1 MVLLFNYYIIRIMK
15 NKSYN
20 DYIDS
25 FLDNIWAEQGLS
37 KNTLVSYEHDIKGF
51 LIFLN
56 KKNIDLFNAQKSDV
70 NSFVSF
76 RFSNGISTSSNMRLI
91 SSLKKFFAY
100 LTSHNLIKINP
111 TENLESPRKVKSLP
125 HTIDVDSVDKLLNA
139 PDLKTKFGARDKAML
154 EILYA
159 CGLRVSELVSLN
171 FSQVVMES
179 NFLRV
184 MGKGNKERIIPIN
197 DYALSFLKTYTN
209 NYRSEFLKNSK
220 TDSLFLSNRGK
231 KMTRHSFWHILK
243 KYAVQVGINEHLSP
257 HTLRH
262 AFATHMINNG
272 ADLRVVQLMLGH
284 NDLSTTQ
291 LYTHIAKNELKEL
304 HCKNHPRA

>member
-1 MVLLFNYYIIRIMK
+1 MVLLIIYYIIRIMK

-25 FLDNIWAEQGLS
+25 FLDSIWAEQGLS
-37 KNTLVSYEHDIKGF
+37 KNTLLSYEHDIKSF

-56 KKNIDLFNAQKSDV
+56 KKHIKLFDVKKSDV
-70 NSFVSF
+70 NSFVSY

-91 SSLKKFFAY
+91 SSLKKFFLY
-100 LTSHNLIKINP
+100 LVSHNLIKINP
-111 TENLESPRKVKSLP
+111 TENIESPRKVKSLP

-139 PDLKTKFGARDKAML
+139 PDVKTKFGARDKAML
-154 EILYA
+154 ETLYA
-159 CGLRVSELVSLN
+159 CGLRVSELISLN
-171 FSQVVMES
+171 FSQVVTES

-184 MGKGNKERIIPIN
+184 MGKGSKERIIPIN
-197 DYALSFLKTYTN
+197 DYALSFLKTYIDD
-209 NYRSEFLKNSK
+209 YRPEFLTNVNS
-220 TDSLFLSNRGK
+220 DALFLSNRGK
-231 KMTRHSFWHILK
+231 EMTRHTFWHIIK
-243 KYAVQVGINEHLSP
+243 KYASQVGINEHLSP

-272 ADLRVVQLMLGH
+272 ADLRVVQLLLGH
-284 NDLSTTQ
+284 SDLSTTQ

>member
-1 MVLLFNYYIIRIMK
+1 MK
-15 NKSYN
+15 NISHN
-20 DYIDS
+20 DYLDS
-25 FLDNIWAEQGLS
+25 FLDSVWAEQGLS
-37 KNTLVSYEHDIKGF
+37 KNTLVSYEHDIKSF

-56 KKNIDLFNAQKSDV
+56 DNKVELFKVQQSDI

-76 RFSNGISTSSNMRLI
+76 RFSKGISSSSNMRLI
-91 SSLKKFFAY
+91 SSLKKFFIY
-100 LTSHNLIKINP
+100 LVSHNFIKKNP
-111 TENLESPRKVKSLP
+111 TENIESPRKVKLLP
-125 HTIDVDSVDKLLNA
+125 HTIDVESVDKLLNS
-139 PDLKTKFGARDKAML
+139 PDLKTRFGSRDKAML

-159 CGLRVSELVSLN
+159 CGLRVSELVSLK

-184 MGKGNKERIIPIN
+184 MGKGSKERIIPIN
-197 DYALSFLKTYTN
+197 DYALTFLKTYIEDF
-209 NYRSEFLKNSK
+209 RSEFMKSKK
-220 TDSLFLSNRGK
+220 TDSLFLSNRGLE
-231 KMTRHSFWHILK
+231 MTRHSFWHIIK
-243 KYAVQVGINEHLSP
+243 KYALQAGINDHLSP

-272 ADLRVVQLMLGH
+272 ADLRVVQLLLGH
-284 NDLSTTQ
+284 SDLSTTQ